1 LAVVLDDLDG
11 GSVQMVVLSV
21 TGWREETTMSSRQAG
36 RRARTGLRAAYWLT
50 PVIGLMFVAGCGSP
64 AQPPRPAPSPAPT
77 SIVPTSPAPPPAA
90 AAQLKEFG
98 PLVITDSELPGY
110 TRGAPLAAPEGKP
123 GITVPFK
130 GRDSTVDVSIIPLPA
145 ANSQAVYEQAVDKF
159 VSSTPDEFDS
169 HLDVGDQ
176 GTRVDVAGT
185 SDRPNTTTVL
195 FRVRSY
201 FGMIRFQSPF
211 GVPIRDDL
219 VQSVSQKQADK
230 IDAAG

>member
-1 LAVVLDDLDG
+1 
-11 GSVQMVVLSV
+11 
-21 TGWREETTMSSRQAG
+21 MSSRQTG
-36 RRARTGLRAAYWLT
+36 RRARTGVRAAYWMT
-50 PVIGLMFVAGCGSP
+50 PVIGMMFLAGCGSP
-64 AQPPRPAPSPAPT
+64 AQPQR
-77 SIVPTSPAPPPAA
+77 PAPPPPPASILPSPPAA
-90 AAQLKEFG
+90 PPAAPAQLKEFG

-110 TRGAPLAAPEGKP
+110 TRGAPLAAPDGKP

-130 GRDSTVDVSIIPLPA
+130 GRDSSVDVSIIPLPP
-145 ANSQAVYEQAVDKF
+145 ANSQDVYEQAVDKF

-169 HLDVGDQ
+169 HLEVGDQ

-185 SDRPNTTTVL
+185 ADRPNTTTVL
-195 FRVRSY
+195 FRVRTY

-219 VQSVSQKQADK
+219 VQAVSQKQADK